1 MLDKS
6 DTQKVGAF
14 GAWELPEEL
23 QQLRDT
29 VRRFMVNEVK
39 PIEDRLD
46 HDAVRCGGG

>member
-6 DTQKVGAF
+6 EAQKMNTL

-23 QQLRDT
+23 QHLRDT

-39 PIEDRLD
+39 PVEDKL
-46 HDAVRCGGG
+46 